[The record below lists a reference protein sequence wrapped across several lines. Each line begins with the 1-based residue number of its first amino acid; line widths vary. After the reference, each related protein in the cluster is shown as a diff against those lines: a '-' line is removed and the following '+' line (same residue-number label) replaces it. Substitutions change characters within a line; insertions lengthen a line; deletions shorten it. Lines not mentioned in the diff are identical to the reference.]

1 MMIAPNTL
9 IGDRYVVLEHV
20 GAGGMQDV
28 YRAKDNFLGGE
39 VALKT
44 PQPGQKT
51 RRFQAS
57 AVIAGKVNHHNVA
70 KTLDYFEENSEV
82 YLVEEFVNGQ
92 TLEDKIQHRD
102 FLDPHLAARTLHLLA
117 KGIRASHLQG
127 VIHRDLKPSN
137 IMIDSSAGI
146 EELKITDFG
155 IATFTE
161 EVFNEEAQSGDITR
175 STSGTVKGALPF
187 MAPEM
192 MFRKKGDQLT
202 CALDIWSIGAMMF
215 KLMTG
220 KYPFGVF
227 LDAAVNVKNQERLD
241 WPAFMTANAQFA
253 PLCRELQSIVDSC
266 LEYDPAQRPT
276 ADDLVKMC
284 QNLCYQTSERH
295 EATVYRLIQNGYSGF
310 AESNDHDVFFSIHSL
325 YGASRV
331 PNGSK
336 ISYSKFPGRPNARA
350 HPVIIEK

>member
-1 MMIAPNTL
+1 MIAPNTL
-9 IGDRYVVLEHV
+9 IAGRYEVLDHI

-28 YRAKDNFLGGE
+28 YLAKDNFLGGQ

-44 PQPGQKT
+44 PQPGQKN

-70 KTLDYFEENSEV
+70 KTLDYFEEDGIV

-92 TLEDKIQHRD
+92 TLEEKIEQRE

-117 KGIRASHLQG
+117 KGIRASHIQG

-137 IMIDSSAGI
+137 IMVDSSAGV

-161 EVFNEEAQSGDITR
+161 EVFNEEAESGDITR

-192 MFRKKGDQLT
+192 MFRKKGDTIT

-215 KLMTG
+215 KLMAG
-220 KYPFGVF
+220 EYPFGVF
-227 LDAAVNVKNQERLD
+227 LEAAVNVKNQERID
-241 WPAFMTANAQFA
+241 WPAFMTANVQFQ
-253 PLCRELQSIVDSC
+253 PLCRELQDIVDSC
-266 LEYDPAQRPT
+266 LEYDPAKRPS
-276 ADDLVKMC
+276 ADDLVTMC

-295 EATVYRLIQNGYSGF
+295 EATVHRLIQNGHSGF
-310 AESNDHDVFFSIHSL
+310 ATSQDHDVFFSIHSL
-325 YGASRV
+325 YGARRV
-331 PNGSK
+331 PHGSR
-336 ISYSKFPGRPNARA
+336 ISYSKFPGYPNARA

>member
-1 MMIAPNTL
+1 MIAANTL
-9 IGDRYVVLEHV
+9 IGGRYEVSKHI

-28 YRAKDNFLGGE
+28 YLAKDQILGGYI
-39 VALKT
+39 ALKT
-44 PQPGQKT
+44 PLPGQKT

-70 KTLDYFEENSEV
+70 KTLDYFEENGDV
-82 YLVEEFVNGQ
+82 YLVEEYVNGQ
-92 TLEDKIQHRD
+92 TLEDKIKNRE

-117 KGIRASHLQG
+117 KGIRASHIQG

-137 IMIDSSAGI
+137 IMVDSSAGV

-161 EVFNEEAQSGDITR
+161 EVFNEEAEFGDITR

-192 MFRKKGDQLT
+192 MFRKKGDNIT

-215 KLMTG
+215 KLMAG
-220 KYPFGVF
+220 EYPFGVF
-227 LDAAVNVKNQERLD
+227 LDAAVNVKTQNRLD
-241 WPAFMTANAQFA
+241 WPLFMTANPQFS
-253 PLCRELQSIVDSC
+253 PLCRELQSIIDSC
-266 LEYDPAQRPT
+266 LEYDPAKRPT
-276 ADDLVKMC
+276 ADNLVKMS

-295 EATVYRLIQNGYSGF
+295 EATVDKLIQNGYSGF
-310 AESNDHDVFFSIHSL
+310 ASNPQHSVFFSIHSL

-331 PNGSK
+331 PSGSK
-336 ISYSKFPGRPNARA
+336 ITYSKFPGNPNASP
-350 HPVIIEK
+350 HPVIIQK

>member
-1 MMIAPNTL
+1 MIAPNT
-9 IGDRYVVLEHV
+9 IIAGRYEVLEHI

-28 YRAKDNFLGGE
+28 YLANDNFLGGQ

-70 KTLDYFEENSEV
+70 KTLDYFEEDGHV

-92 TLEDKIQHRD
+92 TLEEKIAQRK

-117 KGIRASHLQG
+117 KGIRASHIQG

-137 IMIDSSAGI
+137 IMVDSSAGI

-161 EVFNEEAQSGDITR
+161 EVFNEEAESGDITR

-192 MFRKKGDQLT
+192 MFRKQGDVIT

-215 KLMTG
+215 KLMAG
-220 KYPFGVF
+220 EYPFGVF
-227 LDAAVNVKNQERLD
+227 LDAAVNVKTQNRID
-241 WPAFMTANAQFA
+241 WPAFMTINPQFE
-253 PLCRELQSIVDSC
+253 PLCRELQKIIDSC
-266 LEYDPAQRPT
+266 LEYDPTKRPS
-276 ADDLVKMC
+276 ADDLVTMC

-310 AESNDHDVFFSIHSL
+310 AENSNHNVFFSIYSI
-325 YGASRV
+325 YGANRV
-331 PNGSK
+331 PTGSR
-336 ISYSKFPGRPNARA
+336 ISYSKFPGYPQARA
-350 HPVIIEK
+350 HPVIIQN

>member
-1 MMIAPNTL
+1 MIAPNT
-9 IGDRYVVLEHV
+9 IIAGRYEVLKHI

-28 YRAKDNFLGGE
+28 YLANDNFLGGQ

-70 KTLDYFEENSEV
+70 KTLDYFEEDGHV
-82 YLVEEFVNGQ
+82 YLVEEFVKGQ
-92 TLEDKIQHRD
+92 TLEEKIVQRK

-117 KGIRASHLQG
+117 KGIRASHIQG

-137 IMIDSSAGI
+137 IMVDSSAGI

-161 EVFNEEAQSGDITR
+161 EVFNEEAESGDITR

-192 MFRKKGDQLT
+192 MFRKQGDVIT

-215 KLMTG
+215 KLMAG
-220 KYPFGVF
+220 EYPFGVF
-227 LDAAVNVKNQERLD
+227 LDAAVNVKTQNRID
-241 WPAFMTANAQFA
+241 WPAFMTVNPQFE
-253 PLCRELQSIVDSC
+253 PLCRELQKIVDSC
-266 LEYDPAQRPT
+266 LEYDPAKRPS

-295 EATVYRLIQNGYSGF
+295 EATVCRLIQNGYSGF
-310 AESNDHDVFFSIHSL
+310 AENSNHYVFFSICSI
-325 YGASRV
+325 YGATRV
-331 PNGSK
+331 PIGSR
-336 ISYSKFPGRPNARA
+336 ISYSKFPGNPRPRA

>member
-1 MMIAPNTL
+1 MIAPNTL
-9 IGDRYVVLEHV
+9 IIERYKVIEHI

-28 YRAKDNFLGGE
+28 YLAEDQFLGGV

-44 PQPGQKT
+44 PQPGQKN

-70 KTLDYFEENSEV
+70 KTLDYFEDDGNV
-82 YLVEEFVNGQ
+82 YLVEEFVKGE
-92 TLEDKIQHRD
+92 TLEEKIEQRK

-117 KGIRASHLQG
+117 KGIRSSHIQG

-137 IMIDSSAGI
+137 IMVDSSPGL

-161 EVFNEEAQSGDITR
+161 EVFREEAEAGDITR

-192 MFRKKGDQLT
+192 MFRKKGDVIT

-220 KYPFGVF
+220 EYPFGVY
-227 LDAAVNVKNQERLD
+227 LEAAVNVKIKNRLEWPSFMVSNQ
-241 WPAFMTANAQFA
+241 QFA
-253 PLCRELQSIVDSC
+253 PLSLELQSIIDKC
-266 LEYDPAQRPT
+266 LEYDPSVRPS
-276 ADDLVKMC
+276 ADDLVTMC
-284 QNLCYQTSERH
+284 QNLCYQTTERH
-295 EATVYRLIQNGYSGF
+295 EATVSKIIQNGYSGF
-310 AESNDHDVFFSIHSL
+310 AQSHDHKIFFSKHSV
-325 YGASRV
+325 YGPSKVYEESR
-331 PNGSK
+331 
-336 ISYSKFPGRPNARA
+336 ISYSKFPGLPNERA
-350 HPVIIEK
+350 HPVIVI